1 MLTHITEWPGL
12 PEVPPRR
19 VVLSGLSGGDISSAR
34 FSSAHGKGTSARVW
48 DAELC
53 TYYIFP
59 VVSHAECT
67 VGACSQHFC
76 FNWGNVE
83 HCGFPLWIK
92 ILLSVFPLPHDPCIF
107 IGRTDNE
114 AEAPICWPPD
124 AKSQVTGKDPELGK
138 IEGRRRRG
146 WQRMRW
152 LDGIT
157 CSTDISLSKLGRW
170 WRTGKPG
177 ELQSM
182 GLQSQTWLRDWT
194 TLPLILKEAESLAQN
209 WEGGLI
215 VGWLVELVFLTSHL
229 FLYIFGCPGS
239 LLLPGLLSSC
249 GAQASHCTGFFCCRA
264 QALACAGLV
273 VLWHV

>member
-12 PEVPPRR
+12 PEVPPRC
-19 VVLSGLSGGDISSAR
+19 VVLSGLLGGDISSLLMGRAPQL
-34 FSSAHGKGTSARVW
+34 AC
-48 DAELC
+48 EM
-53 TYYIFP
+53 
-59 VVSHAECT
+59 VSCALTISFQFLLIAECT

-76 FNWGNVE
+76 FNWGDVE

-114 AEAPICWPPD
+114 AEAPKCWPPD

-157 CSTDISLSKLGRW
+157 CSTDMSLSKLRRW

-194 TLPLILKEAESLAQN
+194 ALPLILKEAESLAQN
-209 WEGGLI
+209 WDGGMI

-239 LLLPGLLSSC
+239 LLLPGLLISC
-249 GAQASHCTGFFCCRA
+249 GAQAYCTGFFCCRA
-264 QALACAGLV
+264 QALECAGLV